1 MRLFTLLLFISS
13 LVLTGC
19 TSTDSTDTSST
30 TDVMPTP
37 APQAGMGR
45 LSLALTDAPV
55 DDAYSVVVQFD
66 RVSIR
71 GAGETDDIVFDLDPV
86 MSVDLLTLQG
96 ANSETVITDEVV
108 PAGSYDEVRLFIVS
122 EPGVEDSYIVL
133 EQGGAQHDL
142 EVPSGTRSG
151 LKVKGELTVP
161 ADGSASFTIDFDVR
175 RSIVK
180 AGNEN
185 SKNGVKY
192 MLKPVL
198 HLVQDDQAGV
208 IKGTVATGLLDLAAG
223 CSDDDIDTYNAVY
236 VFEGTVSPDDID
248 NDGVEPFTTA
258 LVAYNATSTSYEY
271 EVGFLPAGDYTVAF
285 TCNAD
290 FELVDVD
297 DDLKFTIGRAA
308 PVTALGKT
316 VVDFT
321 TDDLDSD
328 GDGVADIVDAFPDDP
343 SQS

>member
-19 TSTDSTDTSST
+19 TSTDATDTSSS
-30 TDVMPTP
+30 TDVRPTP
-37 APQAGMGR
+37 APQSGMGR
-45 LSLALTDAPV
+45 LSLSLTDAPV
-55 DDAYSVVVQFD
+55 DDAYSVVVQFNK
-66 RVSIR
+66 VSIR
-71 GAGETDDIVFDLDPV
+71 GVGATDDIVFDLDLV

-96 ANSETVITDEVV
+96 ANAETVITDEVV
-108 PAGSYDEVRLFIVS
+108 PAGSYDEIRLFIDSV
-122 EPGVEDSYIVL
+122 PGVEDSYIVL

-142 EVPSGTRSG
+142 EVPSGTQSG

-161 ADGSASFTIDFDVR
+161 EDGSASFTIDFDVR

-198 HLVQDDQAGV
+198 HLVQDDQSGV
-208 IKGTVATGLLDLAAG
+208 IRGTVATGLLDAAAG
-223 CSDDDIDTYNAVY
+223 CSDDDVDSYNAVY
-236 VFEGTVSPDDID
+236 VFEGSVSPDDID
-248 NDGVEPFTTA
+248 DDTVEPVTTA
-258 LVAYNATSTSYEY
+258 LVSYNTGSVSYEY

-290 FELVDVD
+290 LELVDVD

-328 GDGVADIVDAFPDDP
+328 GDGVADIADAFPDDP
-343 SQS
+343 LQS

>member
-1 MRLFTLLLFISS
+1 MRIFTLFLFISS
-13 LVLTGC
+13 LVMSGC
-19 TSTDSTDTSST
+19 TPSDSTDTSSS
-30 TDVMPTP
+30 TDVRPTP
-37 APQAGMGR
+37 APESGMGR

-55 DDAYSVVVQFD
+55 DDAYSVVVQFNK
-66 RVSIR
+66 VSIR
-71 GAGETDDIVFDLDPV
+71 GVGATDDIVFDLDPV

-96 ANSETVITDEVV
+96 ANSQTVITDEVV
-108 PAGSYDEVRLFIVS
+108 PAGSYDEIRLFIDSV
-122 EPGVEDSYIVL
+122 PGVQDSYIVL
-133 EQGGAQHDL
+133 EQGGAQYDL
-142 EVPSGTRSG
+142 EVPSGTQSG
-151 LKVKGELTVP
+151 LKVKGELSVP
-161 ADGSASFTIDFDVR
+161 EDGSASFTIDFDVR

-180 AGNEN
+180 AGNDN

-223 CSDDDIDTYNAVY
+223 CSDDDVDTYNAVY
-236 VFEGTVSPDDID
+236 IFEGAVSPDDID
-248 NDGVEPFTTA
+248 NDGVEPLTTA
-258 LVAYNATSTSYEY
+258 LVAYSNESTSYEY

-290 FELVDVD
+290 IEIVDVD